1 MKFLINHQT
10 TYRYD
15 FPVKRSVQYLRLTPQ
30 TLGHQRVLNWQIAAA
45 GEMYKQVDGFANCW
59 HTLCVGREHQELLIM
74 AQGEVEIADQIDC
87 IVDDRVSPVV
97 FTAPTSLTHTDEAL
111 LDFAAQHLTTPNR
124 SSLIELSAAI
134 IDKMPYTAGQTHVM
148 TKAADSFELGLG
160 VCQDH
165 THVLL
170 ACARAKGL
178 PARYVSGY
186 LYSIDETHVASHA
199 WAEVWLDGA
208 WYCFDVSNQ
217 LFSPTQHVQLAIGRD
232 YLDAAPVRGVRQG
245 GGNEAMHALVQVLP
259 SPRSAAMLG

>member
-15 FPVKRSVQYLRLTPQ
+15 LTVKRSVQYLRLTPQ

-45 GEMYKQVDGFANCW
+45 GEMYHQIDGFGNCW
-59 HTLCVGREHQELLIM
+59 TTLCVEREHQDLLIM
-74 AQGEVEIADQIDC
+74 AQGEIEIADQIDC
-87 IVDDRVSPVV
+87 VLDDRVSPVV
-97 FTAPTSLTHTDEAL
+97 FTAPTALTQTDEAL
-111 LDFAAQHLTTPNR
+111 LAFAHTHLRSANRQHLIT
-124 SSLIELSAAI
+124 LSEAI
-134 IDKMPYTAGQTHVM
+134 IDKMPYTSGQTHVM
-148 TKAADSFELGLG
+148 TKAADSFAMGLG

-170 ACARAKGL
+170 ACARVKGL

-186 LYSIDETHVASHA
+186 LYTIDETHVASHA

-217 LFSPTQHVQLAIGRD
+217 LFSPTQHVQLAVGRD

-259 SPRSAAMLG
+259 STRPTSLLG

>member
-10 TYRYD
+10 SYRYD
-15 FPVKRSVQYLRLTPQ
+15 LPVGRSVQYLRLTPP
-30 TLGHQRVLNWQIAAA
+30 TLPHQRVLNWQIAAA
-45 GEMYKQVDGFANCW
+45 GEMYHQTDGFANIW
-59 HTLCVGREHQELLIM
+59 STLCLSREHQDLLIM

-87 IVDDRVSPVV
+87 IDDQRVSPLL
-97 FTAPTSLTHTDEAL
+97 FTRATELTQIDDAL
-111 LDFAAQHLTTPNR
+111 ADFTHQYLTVANR
-124 SSLIELSAAI
+124 QGFITLSEAI
-134 IDKMPYTAGQTHVM
+134 IEKMPYTSGQTHVM
-148 TKAADSFELGLG
+148 TKAADAFELGLG

-186 LYSIDETHVASHA
+186 LYTMDETHVASHA
-199 WAEVWLDGA
+199 WAEVWLEGA

-217 LFSPTQHVQLAIGRD
+217 LFSPNQHVQLAIGRD

-259 SPRSAAMLG
+259 STTLSMA